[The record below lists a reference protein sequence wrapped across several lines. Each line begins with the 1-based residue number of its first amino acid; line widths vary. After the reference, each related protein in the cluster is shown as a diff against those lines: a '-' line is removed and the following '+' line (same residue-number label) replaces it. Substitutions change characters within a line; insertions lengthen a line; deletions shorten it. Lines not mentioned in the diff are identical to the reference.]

1 MPVAAA
7 PRRHGSLGRWALAG
21 GVVACVLFPT
31 AGHGQ
36 AFSPYSDFLAMTPA
50 QLATLQ
56 VKLTWLGFQ
65 TQRVPTVGLTAVG
78 NAPNPSLF
86 APFERPGFD
95 YSNDDSQIDSLATT
109 VTALEAMLDSVATI
123 PGVTDGGVDAGG
135 YLSFALLNT
144 AGGTRAFESIL
155 DTTNA
160 IALMARMQ
168 GALAGSPGAAR
179 GLRELACALR
189 LLQAAP
195 PTDVTPSVSFEFS
208 GIRLVRSTGK
218 MAGTL
223 KITNTSGASIPGPL
237 TVVVVTT
244 ELVELVGED
253 GRTCRIKPAG
263 RPYVIL
269 SVGAGLAP
277 GAMVQTVL
285 RFSNPDLDAITPQVF
300 VLSGP
305 GSR

>member
-1 MPVAAA
+1 MSLAVG
-7 PRRHGSLGRWALAG
+7 RRPKEPLGLLALAV
-21 GVVACVLFPT
+21 VVACVLFPT

-36 AFSPYSDFLAMTPA
+36 AFSPYSDFLAMTPS

-65 TQRVPTVGLTAVG
+65 TQRVPTVALTAVG
-78 NAPNPSLF
+78 NGPNPSLF

-95 YSNDDSQIDSLATT
+95 YSNDDSQIDSLTAT
-109 VTALEAMLDSVATI
+109 VAALDAMLDSVATV

-144 AGGTRAFESIL
+144 AGGTKAFESIL

-160 IALMARMQ
+160 IALLGRMQ
-168 GALAGSPGAAR
+168 GALAASPAAVR
-179 GLRELACALR
+179 GLRELACGLR
-189 LLQAAP
+189 LLLAAP
-195 PTDVTPSVSFEFS
+195 PTDVTSRISVAFS
-208 GIRLVRSTGK
+208 GIRLVRNTGE
-218 MAGTL
+218 MVGTM
-223 KITNTSGASIPGPL
+223 KITNISGTSIAGPL

-244 ELVELVGED
+244 ELVELVGEV
-253 GRTCRIKPAG
+253 GRTCRIQPAG
-263 RPYVIL
+263 RPYLIL
-269 SVGAGLAP
+269 SVGTGLAP
-277 GAMVQTVL
+277 GAMVQTGI

-300 VLSGP
+300 VFSGQ